1 MRKLCD
7 LQLVDLVL
15 EKYEANSLMDLISLC
30 LNQTLKELVA
40 INLTI
45 SHCPLQQIGML
56 SNLKVHI
63 LVIIVTL
70 NTNWTSNSIGIENI
84 TSKYR

>member
-84 TSKYR
+84 TSKY